1 MVPAQSPDVGAADA
15 NFLPLQDI
23 GSALTPMAAV
33 QIVALFPSGHDS
45 EDEMS
50 NTLLKKRDLVLD
62 ARLTWEAMPPT
73 DHAHH
78 FKPLIPV
85 ASGSVL

>member
-50 NTLLKKRDLVLD
+50 NTLLKKRISSW
-62 ARLTWEAMPPT
+62 ARGLHERLCLRRIMRITSSP
-73 DHAHH
+73 
-78 FKPLIPV
+78 
-85 ASGSVL
+85 